1 MRVYPKFATVKENE
15 NGKQTTENRQRSTQT
30 ENENENGKRKT
41 ETVFAHDK
49 QLSAGLQLD
58 CQVID
63 FRVEH
68 ADIVHMLI

>member
-1 MRVYPKFATVKENE
+1 MRVYPKFAAVKENE

-30 ENENENGKRKT
+30 ENENGKRKT

-68 ADIVHMLI
+68 ADIVHMLV